1 MCAENLRPTP
11 PEGKKSAQIPP
22 MGIHLGIDRASI
34 DSGYRHALPDA
45 AQVLRARYSLC
56 EQSGA
61 LWYLNRRSLGNTWVS
76 RAGSDHKGGGLD
88 LRESAETH
96 RPRGSRSTDSTSVLN
111 DRACIR
117 PYAGSFHDSSLP
129 NGRGPASPDRPA
141 RIRIHAYAAGAI
153 NGATLTYSTD
163 AAGAN
168 RPGCRN
174 RHRSLRF

>member
-1 MCAENLRPTP
+1 MQSLGLNMEIFCRMCAENLRLAP
-11 PEGKKSAQIPP
+11 PEGKNLHRYPP
-22 MGIHLGIDRASI
+22 IGIHHGIDRASI

-45 AQVLRARYSLC
+45 ARVLRARYSLC

-88 LRESAETH
+88 LRKSAETH

-117 PYAGSFHDSSLP
+117 PYAGSFHDSNVSKG
-129 NGRGPASPDRPA
+129 GRPASPHRPLGPQA
-141 RIRIHAYAAGAI
+141 RAYAAGIADDV
-153 NGATLTYSTD
+153 N
-163 AAGAN
+163 AAWSA
-168 RPGCRN
+168 
-174 RHRSLRF
+174 H